1 MCLSTL
7 CFHHGTCNH
16 FKEGDWNSATARREP
31 QTMTAPKIWGLQ
43 MWKSRPSSSNLTMAV
58 RRKGTQGSAMGP
70 GTCSNLDSC
79 RIWDGVV
86 PHERW
91 HTAAIFTAV
100 VWPPC
105 VPFTKSLKITS
116 IHHDS
121 PKKLPYW
128 GFLKLGGYPEV
139 IDFKWD
145 FPWNHP
151 AGVPTWLWKPTC
163 CYAFCPGRLGDGQH
177 NNAFS

>member
-1 MCLSTL
+1 MYINVFINVV
-7 CFHHGTCNH
+7 FHHGTCNH

-100 VWPPC
+100 VWPNTPK
-105 VPFTKSLKITS
+105 VPFPPMLS
-116 IHHDS
+116 IHQKFEDHFDS
-121 PKKLPYW
+121 PWFTKKIAILR
-128 GFLKLGGYPEV
+128 FPETR
-139 IDFKWD
+139 
-145 FPWNHP
+145 
-151 AGVPTWLWKPTC
+151 GVPRSHR
-163 CYAFCPGRLGDGQH
+163 F
-177 NNAFS
+177 